1 MANADLRQTDLQ
13 TNEYS
18 AALAGATDGVFYHD
32 PVMLAECLDG
42 LNIKPNGTYGDCTLG
57 GGGHSYAI
65 ANKLNEDGTLHAFD
79 RDEEAVAF
87 ATKRLDGVIGSGAGT
102 AQGLWRPRAPPMEV

>member
-1 MANADLRQTDLQ
+1 MANADLRQTNLH

-18 AALAGATDGVFYHD
+18 AALAGATDSVFYHD

-65 ANKLNEDGTLHAFD
+65 ANKLNEDGTLHAF
-79 RDEEAVAF
+79 A
-87 ATKRLDGVIGSGAGT
+87 IWGADCLILS
-102 AQGLWRPRAPPMEV
+102 A

>member
-1 MANADLRQTDLQ
+1 MASDNFRQNTLQ
-13 TNEYS
+13 TNEFS
-18 AALAGATDGVFYHD
+18 AAFAGATDGVFYHD

-65 ANKLNEDGTLHAFD
+65 ANK
-79 RDEEAVAF
+79 
-87 ATKRLDGVIGSGAGT
+87 
-102 AQGLWRPRAPPMEV
+102 